1 VLGGDIGDRINSMN
15 ADMSATKVE
24 FRINPSRM
32 TSCSTMRTLR
42 RPRVVSYI
50 WKPVSPWYACATMVV
65 RASRGKAPT
74 FKKASLPSID
84 MSPALKLKSGASS
97 DLTVV
102 VSPDVQASKYRFA
115 VASEELGCA

>member
-1 VLGGDIGDRINSMN
+1 
-15 ADMSATKVE
+15 
-24 FRINPSRM
+24 
-32 TSCSTMRTLR
+32 
-42 RPRVVSYI
+42 
-50 WKPVSPWYACATMVV
+50 
-65 RASRGKAPT
+65 
-74 FKKASLPSID
+74 